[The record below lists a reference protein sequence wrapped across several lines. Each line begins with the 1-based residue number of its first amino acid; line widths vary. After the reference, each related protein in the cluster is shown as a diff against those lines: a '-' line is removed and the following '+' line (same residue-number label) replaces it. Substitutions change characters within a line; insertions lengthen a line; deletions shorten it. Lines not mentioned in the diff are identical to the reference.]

1 MKENSN
7 FLWNLC
13 KEIKVGKRKTRNF
26 FLLKACLSMHG
37 FFFNLPLC
45 FELWNTTTY
54 WLVWLFVTLVRQLG
68 SDRLKARPVIT
79 TVANAQTFD
88 PCVGPSSD
96 YNPSLWKQAGLKSFA
111 STCPIT
117 CVSHMISVKALTEVR
132 SYSGH

>member
-1 MKENSN
+1 MD
-7 FLWNLC
+7 
-13 KEIKVGKRKTRNF
+13 I
-26 FLLKACLSMHG
+26 LLIYRSVSS
-37 FFFNLPLC
+37 
-45 FELWNTTTY
+45 FENTTTR

-88 PCVGPSSD
+88 PCVGPSCD

-132 SYSGH
+132 SCSRICASAIRDIKKIRASDWPKTSSFFYVTLRNT

>member
-1 MKENSN
+1 MD
-7 FLWNLC
+7 
-13 KEIKVGKRKTRNF
+13 I
-26 FLLKACLSMHG
+26 LLICRSISS
-37 FFFNLPLC
+37 
-45 FELWNTTTY
+45 FENTTTY
-54 WLVWLFVTLVRQLG
+54 WLVWLFVTLMRQLG
-68 SDRLKARPVIT
+68 SGRLKARPVIT

-132 SYSGH
+132 SCSRICASAIRDIKKYALLIGRKRVHFFM